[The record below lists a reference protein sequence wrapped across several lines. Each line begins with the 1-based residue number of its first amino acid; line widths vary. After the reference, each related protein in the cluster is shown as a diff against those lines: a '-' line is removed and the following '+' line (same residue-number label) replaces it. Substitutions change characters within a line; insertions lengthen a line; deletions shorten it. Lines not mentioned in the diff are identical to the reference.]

1 MAERLFQQQLL
12 EQVVDLA
19 LDPFARVMGH
29 LGLVLNSLE
38 ER

>member
-19 LDPFARVMGH
+19 DPFARVMGH